1 MAVRRHIREQAVVAL
16 LAAAS
21 IAGRI
26 VMEPVPGMQPTTVI
40 IMVTAMSIG
49 LRPAVM
55 VAVISTWISNL
66 QLGHGIWT
74 IFQMLSWT
82 AVAVASYLY
91 GKTKWRRSLLVST
104 AAAGLLGIMYGMIVS
119 LNGLL
124 FTRRI
129 IAYYLA
135 GLPHDLTHA
144 VGNAA
149 MYFAFGDRLMKLLRK
164 YGEAY
169 SGKK

>member
-40 IMVTAMSIG
+40 IMVTAMSMG

-104 AAAGLLGIMYGMIVS
+104 AAAGLLGIMYHDCFSKRAAVLKDYS
-119 LNGLL
+119 YY
-124 FTRRI
+124 RR
-129 IAYYLA
+129 
-135 GLPHDLTHA
+135 T
-144 VGNAA
+144 AA
-149 MYFAFGDRLMKLLRK
+149 
-164 YGEAY
+164 
-169 SGKK
+169 